1 MSALDNPVWSALTGP
16 HAVFAIGRGLARH
29 YPRAVVPFS
38 AVAKASEAAYADLA
52 ADLPAGVEARLFRPA
67 EEPLPAG
74 WESVSA
80 RPIVQMVA
88 EGRGGAG
95 GDDAEIVLLHP
106 ADMLEMLDLVAA
118 TKPGPFEHRT
128 IEMGRYVGIR
138 RDGKL
143 VAMAGERLRLPGHV
157 EISAICTHPDAR
169 GQGLAARLTRHLMNA
184 IVAEGS
190 LPFLHVYADNP
201 AMRLYERLGFR
212 PRTTMWVLWRRP
224 GAGGPMA

>member
-16 HAVFAIGRGLARH
+16 HAAFAIGRGLARH

-38 AVAKASEAAYADLA
+38 AVAEASEAAYADLA

-224 GAGGPMA
+224 VAGGPMA

>member
-16 HAVFAIGRGLARH
+16 HAAFAIGRGLARH

-38 AVAKASEAAYADLA
+38 AVAEASEAAYADLA

-190 LPFLHVYADNP
+190 LPFLHVYADSP
-201 AMRLYERLGFR
+201 AMPLYERLGFR